1 MLQERLEPFR
11 RIRRELA
18 KRPDYL
24 WDILREGVR
33 QATPIA
39 RATVEEAKAKM
50 GLVSLRWKPLLCKG
64 ETPARKREKP

>member
-50 GLVSLRWKPLLCKG
+50 GLVSLR
-64 ETPARKREKP
+64 